1 MNSTVMMVAAL
12 AWTVMLLSL
21 AYLAA
26 ERLPDRNEETDCRNG
41 REYAEA
47 CKLIDC

>member
-26 ERLPDRNEETDCRNG
+26 ERLPDRNDEQISGMGENMQR
-41 REYAEA
+41 RAS
-47 CKLIDC
+47 